1 MTPQETAEA
10 INLGTPPED
19 VIAGHARKVRDTL
32 LDLGVLRRDGEV
44 TAAEPARF
52 VKGGAGDLLL
62 GVLDLH
68 PDPCPT
74 FGDRSTRQW
83 AYELRQSGW
92 PVRYTKR
99 GGGGYYLAVP
109 VEKDWRM
116 SV

>member
-19 VIAGHARKVRDTL
+19 VIAGNARKVRDTL

-62 GVLDLH
+62 AVLDFH

-74 FGDRSTRQW
+74 LGERSTRQW
-83 AYELRQSGW
+83 AYELRKAGW

-99 GGGGYYLAVP
+99 VNGYYLAVP

-116 SV
+116 PC